1 MARRL
6 IPAGEAP
13 LSAAILAGWLVEEW
27 AHLYP
32 DWDHATAVTELLAT
46 GDRGRPPCT
55 WLLFDTDDLTGADDG
70 DAVDV
75 DADVVTGDDGS
86 AAVIG
91 SVGLALDGELGDA
104 LDGDA
109 APEGVWLVNLFVT
122 PSARG
127 RGHGSALL
135 AHAVGA
141 ATALGLPELLL
152 TTEHSAEHYA
162 SVGWASI
169 GTTSLAGHRSIIMRL
184 HTMTR

>member
-13 LSAAILAGWLVEEW
+13 RAAAILAGWLVEEW

-32 DWDHATAVTELLAT
+32 DWDHATAVAELIAA
-46 GDRGRPPCT
+46 GDQGRPPCT
-55 WLLFDTDDLTGADDG
+55 WLLFDAGADQIEDDAGDG
-70 DAVDV
+70 G
-75 DADVVTGDDGS
+75 GDDS
-86 AAVIG
+86 DAAVIG

-135 AHAVGA
+135 AHAVA
-141 ATALGLPELLL
+141 AAAALGLPELLL
-152 TTEHSAEHYA
+152 TTERSADHYA
-162 SVGWASI
+162 SVGWTQI

-184 HTMTR
+184 RTMTR